1 MSGIYT
7 PTVATFKAKFAR
19 GQFQYG
25 PAVPDI
31 LDQDITDAIAEA
43 EAVFNP
49 GLYPQDYPEIGTLC
63 ELYLTAH
70 FLVTDIDAADSGG
83 QSRLLQ
89 NSRSVDGVS
98 ESLAIPDW
106 MLKGE
111 FAFYAST
118 YYGQKWLI
126 LTKPYLDGM
135 VVAIG
140 GATQP

>member
-1 MSGIYT
+1 MGNV
-7 PTVATFKAKFAR
+7 TVASFKAKFAR

-25 PAVPDI
+25 TALPDI
-31 LDQDITDAIAEA
+31 LDQDIADAIAEKDS
-43 EAVFNP
+43 VFNP
-49 GLYPQDYPEIGTLC
+49 GLYPSDAPEIGTLC
-63 ELYLTAH
+63 ELYLAAH

-83 QSRLLQ
+83 QTRLLQ

-98 ESLAIPDW
+98 ESLEIPDW
-106 MLKGE
+106 MKKGE

-126 LTKPYLDGM
+126 LTKPYLDGA
-135 VVAIG
+135 VFSIG

>member
-1 MSGIYT
+1 MGIYT
-7 PTVATFKAKFAR
+7 PTVSTFKTKFAR
-19 GQFQYG
+19 GQFDYG
-25 PAVPDI
+25 TVLPAI
-31 LDQDITDAIAEA
+31 LDADITDAIAEA

-49 GLYPQDYPEIGTLC
+49 GLYPSDYPEIGTLC

-83 QSRLLQ
+83 QTRLLQ

-98 ESLAIPDW
+98 ESLEIPDW
-106 MLKGE
+106 MKAGE
-111 FAFYAST
+111 FAFYVTT

-126 LTKPYLDGM
+126 LSKPYLDGAVF
-135 VVAIG
+135 VVG